1 MNNHAN
7 VIKRALI
14 RRGAR
19 ITAVGGVGAA
29 VLLGGCDGKLDAG
42 AGIGVSPLLHERSN
56 SAYPW
61 DKGECLDRRMICRI
75 LPWPTFFHGERG
87 Q

>member
-1 MNNHAN
+1 MHECADAILKDL
-7 VIKRALI
+7 IKRPV
-14 RRGAR
+14 GKS
-19 ITAVGGVGAA
+19 AVVAMCVA
-29 VLLGGCDGKLDAG
+29 ILLGGCDGKLDAG
-42 AGIGVSPLLHERSN
+42 AGIGVYPLLHERSN